1 MKKRRRKQPR
11 GKITIR
17 GGKEAIFVSDHPER
31 YASSGMLR
39 MMKRNAEKVD
49 MTRNNMEVW

>member
-1 MKKRRRKQPR
+1 MKKRRRKQAG

-17 GGKEAIFVSDHPER
+17 GAKEAIFVSDHPER

-39 MMKRNAEKVD
+39 MMKRNEEKVSI
-49 MTRNNMEVW
+49 